1 MVSLS
6 LTVPYC
12 HLCSVC
18 WCAVLLENNAIV
30 TRNVLNVRQQ
40 HLLQDDVSV
49 IFSIDLDARLQE
61 VDISAS
67 KTRHPDK
74 RP

>member
-1 MVSLS
+1 ML
-6 LTVPYC
+6 
-12 HLCSVC
+12 VC
-18 WCAVLLENNAIV
+18 CPAGNKAVI

-61 VDISAS
+61 VDISAP
-67 KTRHPDK
+67 KTRHPD
-74 RP
+74 RDHQRLAVCRSCTQ